1 MKQFILKILLFF
13 FPAFAYSIFAILFM
27 PYFLSLS
34 NGPSTK
40 DQITYSFENASNL
53 EYELLILGNSRTYR
67 GINPERLSIKSFNF
81 SHDNDSYNQI
91 YYKLKYLIDI
101 EKDIKYLILGVDY
114 FQFSFKSDTR
124 NYVYADFLDSK
135 YMDDFEESSVFV
147 KNMDYYFNNINPKKI
162 LSLYPKENKPFL
174 RQNGQY
180 IKTGFAKETDTIT
193 RDMNRLEFQ
202 IKYFVKTLSLCS
214 NKNIKVFMVN
224 LPTRQ
229 NELKSYT
236 NNEIDEFDNFIK
248 SYVDNKYV
256 FYLNFSTLEGFTT
269 EDYTDITHFN
279 EKAANRFTELLNI
292 KILEINIDEKLSTS
306 AQQHSL
312 KSCG

>member
-1 MKQFILKILLFF
+1 MRRFILRILLFIC
-13 FPAFAYSIFAILFM
+13 PAFAYSIIAILFM

-40 DQITYSFENASNL
+40 QQIKHSFENASNL

-101 EKDIKYLILGVDY
+101 EKDIKYLILGIDY

-124 NYVYADFLDSK
+124 NYVYADFLDRE
-135 YMDDFEESSVFV
+135 YMNDFEESSVFV
-147 KNMDYYFNNINPKKI
+147 KKMDYYFSNINPKKI

-174 RQNGQY
+174 RANGQY
-180 IKTGFAKETDTIT
+180 IKPGFAKETDTIT
-193 RDMNRLEFQ
+193 RDINRLEFQ
-202 IKYFVKTLSLCS
+202 IKYFEKTLSLCD
-214 NKNIKVFMVN
+214 KKGIKVFIVN

-229 NELKSYT
+229 NELNSYT
-236 NNEIDEFDNFIK
+236 TGEINEFANFIS
-248 SYVDNKYV
+248 SYVDNKNV
-256 FYLNFSTLEGFTT
+256 FYLNYSKLEGFNT

-279 EKAANRFTELLNI
+279 EKAANRFSEILNKKLIEL
-292 KILEINIDEKLSTS
+292 NIDEK
-306 AQQHSL
+306 
-312 KSCG
+312 

>member
-1 MKQFILKILLFF
+1 MKQFILNIFLFF
-13 FPAFAYSIFAILFM
+13 LPAFVYSIIAILFM

-40 DQITYSFENASNL
+40 QQITYSFENASNL

-67 GINPERLSIKSFNF
+67 GINPDRLSIKSFNF

-101 EKDIKYLILGVDY
+101 EKDIKYLILGLDY

-124 NYVYADFLDSK
+124 NYVYADFFDSK

-147 KNMDYYFNNINPKKI
+147 KKMDYYLSNINPKKI
-162 LSLYPKENKPFL
+162 LSLSPKENKSFL
-174 RQNGQY
+174 RENGQY
-180 IKTGFAKETDTIT
+180 IKAGLAKETDTIT
-193 RDMNRLEFQ
+193 RDMNRLDIQ
-202 IKYFVKTLSLCS
+202 IKYFEKTLLLCDQ
-214 NKNIKVFMVN
+214 KKIKVFIVN

-229 NELKSYT
+229 NELNSYT

-256 FYLNFSTLEGFTT
+256 FYLNFSKFEGFTT
-269 EDYTDITHFN
+269 KDYTDITHFN
-279 EKAANRFTELLNI
+279 ENAANHFTEILNK
-292 KILEINIDEKLSTS
+292 KIMGIIDEK
-306 AQQHSL
+306 
-312 KSCG
+312 

>member
-1 MKQFILKILLFF
+1 MKQFILKILLFIL
-13 FPAFAYSIFAILFM
+13 PAFVYSIIAILFM

-40 DQITYSFENASNL
+40 QQITYSFDNASNL

-67 GINPERLSIKSFNF
+67 GINPEKLSYTSFNF

-101 EKDIKYLILGVDY
+101 EKDIKYLILGLDY

-147 KNMDYYFNNINPKKI
+147 KKIDYYFSNINPKKI

-174 RQNGQY
+174 RENGQY
-180 IKTGFAKETDTIT
+180 IKPGFANETDTIT
-193 RDMNRLEFQ
+193 RDMNRLDFQ
-202 IKYFVKTLSLCS
+202 IKYFDKILSLCDKKS
-214 NKNIKVFMVN
+214 IKVFIVN

-229 NELKSYT
+229 NELNSYT

-256 FYLNFSTLEGFTT
+256 FYLNFSKFEGFTT
-269 EDYTDITHFN
+269 KDYTDITHFN
-279 EKAANRFTELLNI
+279 ENAANHFTEILNK
-292 KILEINIDEKLSTS
+292 KIMGIIDEK
-306 AQQHSL
+306 
-312 KSCG
+312 

>member
-1 MKQFILKILLFF
+1 MKQFILKILLFI
-13 FPAFAYSIFAILFM
+13 FPAFVYSIIAILFM

-40 DQITYSFENASNL
+40 QQITYSFNNASNL

-67 GINPERLSIKSFNF
+67 GINPEKLSYTSFNF

-91 YYKLKYLIDI
+91 YYKLKYLIDV
-101 EKDIKYLILGVDY
+101 EKDIKYLILGLDY

-124 NYVYADFLDSK
+124 NYVYADFLDNK

-147 KNMDYYFNNINPKKI
+147 KKMDYYFSNINPKKI

-174 RQNGQY
+174 RENGQY
-180 IKTGFAKETDTIT
+180 IKPGFANETDTIT
-193 RDMNRLEFQ
+193 RDMNRLDFQ
-202 IKYFVKTLSLCS
+202 IKYFDRILSLCDKKS
-214 NKNIKVFMVN
+214 IKVFIVN

-229 NELKSYT
+229 NELNSYT

-256 FYLNFSTLEGFTT
+256 FYLNFSKFEGFTT
-269 EDYTDITHFN
+269 KDYTDITHFN
-279 EKAANRFTELLNI
+279 ENAANHFTEILNK
-292 KILEINIDEKLSTS
+292 KIMGIIDEK
-306 AQQHSL
+306 
-312 KSCG
+312 

>member
-1 MKQFILKILLFF
+1 MKQFILKILLFV
-13 FPAFAYSIFAILFM
+13 FPAFTYTIIAILFM

-40 DQITYSFENASNL
+40 EQITYSFENASNL

-91 YYKLKYLIDI
+91 YYKLKYLIDV
-101 EKDIKYLILGVDY
+101 EKDIKYLILGLDY

-147 KNMDYYFNNINPKKI
+147 KIMDYYFSNINPKKI
-162 LSLYPKENKPFL
+162 LSLYPKKNKPFL
-174 RQNGQY
+174 RENGQY
-180 IKTGFAKETDTIT
+180 IKPSFAKETDTIT

-202 IKYFVKTLSLCS
+202 IKYFEKTLSLC
-214 NKNIKVFMVN
+214 NQKNIKVFIVN

-236 NNEIDEFDNFIK
+236 NNEINEFDNFIK

-256 FYLNFSTLEGFTT
+256 FYLNFSKFKGFTT
-269 EDYTDITHFN
+269 KDYTDITHFN
-279 EKAANRFTELLNI
+279 ENAANHFTEILNK
-292 KILEINIDEKLSTS
+292 KIMEIIDEK
-306 AQQHSL
+306 
-312 KSCG
+312 